1 MDKAVGNGLAASV
14 SSLDLICG
22 PSETFLEIYCLHHN
36 KVLSLGSD
44 FYGNWIHYT
53 STVCL

>member
-1 MDKAVGNGLAASV
+1 MDKAVGNGLTASV